1 MSNWNQ
7 HYTQRKQ
14 KEMMD
19 KALADEKKKNE
30 LKPLYAQ
37 TMYGNNSLRRKK
49 KQYDHDKFCWRVGFA
64 IMAVMTGL
72 FIWGMIEIL

>member
-7 HYTQRKQ
+7 PYPQCKQ

-19 KALADEKKKNE
+19 EALSEKKGQIS

-37 TMYGNNSLRRKK
+37 TMYGNYSLRRKK
-49 KQYDHDKFCWRVGFA
+49 KQCDHDKFCWRVGFI
-64 IMAVMTGL
+64 IMAVLTGL